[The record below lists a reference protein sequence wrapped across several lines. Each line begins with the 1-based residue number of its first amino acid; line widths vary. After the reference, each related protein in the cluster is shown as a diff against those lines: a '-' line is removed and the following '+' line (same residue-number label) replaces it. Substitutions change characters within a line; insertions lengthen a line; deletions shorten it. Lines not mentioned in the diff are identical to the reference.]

1 MNYSIC
7 VIGLGYVGLV
17 TAVKLAS
24 LKNNVVGV
32 EANISKL
39 KSLNDGIVPF
49 YEPGLDNLF
58 KKVLI
63 NQHLTFTSNLENIQ
77 NKIDIVMICVGT
89 PSDHKG
95 KFDYSS
101 IKKVSDEL
109 ITFAKKSQQYFLI
122 VMRSTVLPGTTRKY
136 FVEKFSNKL
145 KLRIKQDYDV
155 VMNPE
160 FLREGNALS
169 DFDNSERTIAGVT
182 STIASDIMKDLYSSL
197 KSPFFKT
204 SLETAELS
212 KYIDNTWH
220 ALKIVFG
227 NEVVLYQ
234 IN

>member
-1 MNYSIC
+1 
-7 VIGLGYVGLV
+7 
-17 TAVKLAS
+17 
-24 LKNNVVGV
+24 
-32 EANISKL
+32 
-39 KSLNDGIVPF
+39 
-49 YEPGLDNLF
+49 
-58 KKVLI
+58 
-63 NQHLTFTSNLENIQ
+63 
-77 NKIDIVMICVGT
+77 MICVGT

-122 VMRSTVLPGTTRKY
+122 VMRSIVLPGTTRKY

-204 SLETAELS
+204 SL
-212 KYIDNTWH
+212 
-220 ALKIVFG
+220 G
-227 NEVVLYQ
+227 NRRVVKN
-234 IN
+234 I

>member
-39 KSLNDGIVPF
+39 KFLMMVLFHFMAN
-49 YEPGLDNLF
+49 LDNLF
-58 KKVLI
+58 KKVLKT
-63 NQHLTFTSNLENIQ
+63 NTTFTSNLENIQ

-109 ITFAKKSQQYFLI
+109 ITFAKKSQQIFLI
-122 VMRSTVLPGTTRKY
+122 VMRSTVLPGTARKY
-136 FVEKFSNKL
+136 FVE
-145 KLRIKQDYDV
+145 V
-155 VMNPE
+155 
-160 FLREGNALS
+160 
-169 DFDNSERTIAGVT
+169 
-182 STIASDIMKDLYSSL
+182 
-197 KSPFFKT
+197 
-204 SLETAELS
+204 
-212 KYIDNTWH
+212 
-220 ALKIVFG
+220 
-227 NEVVLYQ
+227 
-234 IN
+234 